1 MPDKIAVKGLEVFG
15 YHGVNETEREQGQH
29 FLIDLE
35 LALDL
40 GEAGRTDR
48 LEATV
53 SYSPLIKEVQ
63 RIVSGEPCLLLE
75 ALAERIA
82 SAVLEYPQV
91 ARVLVRVTK
100 PAPPIAAHLEGVAVE
115 IERSR

>member
-1 MPDKIAVKGLEVFG
+1 MSDKILVRGLKVFG
-15 YHGVNETEREQGQH
+15 YHGVNASEREQGQH

-35 LALDL
+35 LVLDL
-40 GEAGRTDR
+40 QEAGRTDR

-53 SYSPLIKEVQ
+53 NYSSLIKEVQ

-82 SAVLEYPQV
+82 SAVLEYPRV
-91 ARVLVRVTK
+91 MRVLVRVAK
-100 PAPPIAAHLEGVAVE
+100 PAPPMAAHLDGVAVE

>member
-1 MPDKIAVKGLEVFG
+1 MPDKILVKGLKVFG
-15 YHGVNETEREQGQH
+15 HHGANPSEREQGQH
-29 FLIDLE
+29 FVVDLE

-53 SYSPLIKEVQ
+53 SYSPLIKQVG
-63 RIVSGEPCLLLE
+63 RIVSGEPCFLLE

-91 ARVLVRVTK
+91 DRVLVRVTK
-100 PAPPIAAHLEGVAVE
+100 PAPPMAVHLEGVAVE